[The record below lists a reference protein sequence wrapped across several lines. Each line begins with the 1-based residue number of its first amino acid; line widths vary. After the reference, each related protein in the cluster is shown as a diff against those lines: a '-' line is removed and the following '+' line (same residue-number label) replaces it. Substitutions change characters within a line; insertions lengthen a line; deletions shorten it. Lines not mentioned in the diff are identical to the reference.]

1 MTLTAILIVAG
12 RFLLGL
18 MFIIAGIRNFLRLKE
33 RFAFKTN
40 YGFVL
45 PRPAIVLG
53 FAVQLVGG
61 ISVAFGLWPF
71 WGALALIAFILPATA
86 FYHNLF
92 MFTGK
97 EREPHIYFVTVNM
110 IVCAKGLTNGTIPMG
125 AVLVTSEIHD
135 AFMSSRQKMLGEHRS

>member
-1 MTLTAILIVAG
+1 MTFTATFIFVG

-18 MFIIAGIRNFLRLKE
+18 MFIIAGIRNFARLEE

-53 FAVQLVGG
+53 FAVQLIGG
-61 ISVAFGLWPF
+61 ISVAFGLLPA
-71 WGALALIAFILPATA
+71 WGALALIAFIVPATA
-86 FYHNLF
+86 FYHNAL
-92 MFTGK
+92 MFSGK

-110 IVCAKGLTNGTIPMG
+110 ALIG
-125 AVLVTSEIHD
+125 AFLLVIALS
-135 AFMSSRQKMLGEHRS
+135 

>member
-1 MTLTAILIVAG
+1 MTPTLIVLG

-18 MFIIAGIRNFLRLKE
+18 MFIIAGIRNFARLQE

-45 PRPAIVLG
+45 PPPAIVAG
-53 FAVQLVGG
+53 FAVQLIAG

-71 WGALALIAFILPATA
+71 WGALALIAFIIPATA

-92 MFTGK
+92 MFSGK
-97 EREPHIYFVTVNM
+97 EREPHIYFMTVNLAL
-110 IVCAKGLTNGTIPMG
+110 IG
-125 AVLVTSEIHD
+125 AFLLVMALS
-135 AFMSSRQKMLGEHRS
+135 

>member
-1 MTLTAILIVAG
+1 LTATLILIG

-18 MFIIAGIRNFLRLKE
+18 MFIIAGVRNFARLQE

-53 FAVQLVGG
+53 FAAQLIGG
-61 ISVAFGLWPF
+61 ISVALGLSPA
-71 WGALALIAFILPATA
+71 WGALALIAFVIPATA

-92 MFTGK
+92 MFTGQ
-97 EREPHIYFVTVNM
+97 EREPHIYFVTVNLALIGAFLLV
-110 IVCAKGLTNGTIPMG
+110 IVL
-125 AVLVTSEIHD
+125 S
-135 AFMSSRQKMLGEHRS
+135 

>member
-1 MTLTAILIVAG
+1 VTPTLILVG

-18 MFIIAGIRNFLRLKE
+18 MFIIAGLRNFARLRE

-45 PRPAIVLG
+45 PAPAIVAG

-61 ISVAFGLWPF
+61 ISVAFGLWPQ
-71 WGALALIAFILPATA
+71 WGALALIAFTLPATV

-92 MFTGK
+92 MFRGK
-97 EREPHIYFVTVNM
+97 EREPHIYFATVNLAL
-110 IVCAKGLTNGTIPMG
+110 IGGFL
-125 AVLVTSEIHD
+125 LVIALS
-135 AFMSSRQKMLGEHRS
+135 